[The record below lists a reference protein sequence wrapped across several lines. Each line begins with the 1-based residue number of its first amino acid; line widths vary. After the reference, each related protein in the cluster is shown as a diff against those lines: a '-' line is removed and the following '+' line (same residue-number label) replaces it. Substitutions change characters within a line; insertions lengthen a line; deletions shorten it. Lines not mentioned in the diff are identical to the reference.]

1 MKFRLLEIY
10 KKYSNSYK
18 NWFSV
23 LLAVYLQKKIIKV
36 KLKNGSVKSW
46 TLDCVYEYTGMRHDA
61 KQIENLKILDIY
73 TSGVIQKKD
82 IIEFDYHNKVV
93 RFSCFGSN
101 GAIPEVFFAEDYRYL
116 NPSGETV
123 IDIGANIGDT
133 AIYFALNGAS
143 KVIAL
148 EPYINSYNCAINNII
163 LNNLKDTIMLLN
175 AGYGNDSQVLVDPQS
190 NANGSSILIL
200 SKTGVS
206 VKIYSLRTLLNEYKI
221 EEAILKMDCEGCEYN
236 LLNEDNNVLRKFK
249 RIELE
254 FHYGYKNIENKLKEA
269 GFSIKILKIQKSGGN
284 DHSLKVMALNNKDY
298 TFGILYAERN

>member
-1 MKFRLLEIY
+1 LVFCVTSCIFT
-10 KKYSNSYK
+10 KKK
-18 NWFSV
+18 N
-23 LLAVYLQKKIIKV
+23 KV
-36 KLKNGSVKSW
+36 KLKNGSVKSR
-46 TLDCVYEYTGMRHDA
+46 TLDCVYEYTGMRHYA

-73 TSGVIQKKD
+73 ANGVIQRKD
-82 IIEFDYHNKVV
+82 IVEFDYHNKVV

-101 GAIPEVFFAEDYRYL
+101 GAIPDVFFAEDYRYL

-175 AGYGNDSQVLVDPQS
+175 AGYGIDSQVLVDPQS
-190 NANGSSILIL
+190 NANVSSILIP

-221 EEAILKMDCEGCEYN
+221 E
-236 LLNEDNNVLRKFK
+236 
-249 RIELE
+249 
-254 FHYGYKNIENKLKEA
+254 
-269 GFSIKILKIQKSGGN
+269 
-284 DHSLKVMALNNKDY
+284 
-298 TFGILYAERN
+298 

>member
-23 LLAVYLQKKIIKV
+23 LLALYLQKKIIKV

-46 TLDCVYEYTGMRHDA
+46 TFDCVYEYTDMRHDA
-61 KQIENLKILDIY
+61 KQIENLKIADIY
-73 TSGVIQKKD
+73 TNGVIQKKD

-190 NANGSSILIL
+190 NANGSSILIP